1 MRYDSGTGSADFV
14 FFEVCGFSRREFL
27 KAADLQKAQVCATPS
42 TVDALRFRRKRWRV
56 VETAK
61 RIEEIRTAM
70 KSQETEVGML
80 FKDQVALITGASSGI
95 GRATAEAMARE
106 GARVGVNY
114 CKNQAGAEQAAET
127 IRKAGGEALIIG
139 ADVTR
144 NADVLSMVEAV
155 RKEWGRIDIL
165 VNNAGDLLGR
175 HTLANMTEEYW
186 DLIMALN
193 LKSAFLCVKAVWEEM
208 VARKSGCIVNVSS
221 IAGRNG
227 GGPGAA
233 AYAAAKAGLLTYT
246 KSLAK
251 ELAPHGVRVNGIAPG
266 VIATP
271 FHERYSPAEVMQRL
285 VALIPLGRAG
295 TSEEIADVI
304 VFLASP
310 AARYLTGETIEV
322 NGGMLMD

>member
-1 MRYDSGTGSADFV
+1 
-14 FFEVCGFSRREFL
+14 
-27 KAADLQKAQVCATPS
+27 
-42 TVDALRFRRKRWRV
+42 
-56 VETAK
+56 
-61 RIEEIRTAM
+61 
-70 KSQETEVGML
+70 ML

-95 GRATAEAMARE
+95 GRATAEAMGRQ

-114 CKNQAGAEQAAET
+114 CKNQVGAEQAAET
-127 IRKAGGEALIIG
+127 IRKAGSEALVLR

-144 NADVLSMVEAV
+144 DAHVLAMVEAL

>member
-1 MRYDSGTGSADFV
+1 
-14 FFEVCGFSRREFL
+14 
-27 KAADLQKAQVCATPS
+27 
-42 TVDALRFRRKRWRV
+42 
-56 VETAK
+56 
-61 RIEEIRTAM
+61 
-70 KSQETEVGML
+70 ML
-80 FKDQVALITGASSGI
+80 LKDQVALITGASSGI
-95 GRATAEAMARE
+95 GRATAEAMGRQ

-114 CKNQAGAEQAAET
+114 CKNQVGAEQAAET
-127 IRKAGGEALIIG
+127 IRKAGSEALVLR
-139 ADVTR
+139 ANVTR
-144 NADVLSMVEAV
+144 NADVITMVEAV

-165 VNNAGDLLGR
+165 VNNAGDLLAR

-227 GGPGAA
+227 GGPGVA
-233 AYAAAKAGLLTYT
+233 AYAAAKGGLLTYT

-271 FHERYSPAEVMQRL
+271 YHERYSPAEVMQRL

-310 AARYLTGETIEV
+310 AARYITGETIEV

>member
-1 MRYDSGTGSADFV
+1 
-14 FFEVCGFSRREFL
+14 
-27 KAADLQKAQVCATPS
+27 
-42 TVDALRFRRKRWRV
+42 
-56 VETAK
+56 
-61 RIEEIRTAM
+61 
-70 KSQETEVGML
+70 ML
-80 FKDQVALITGASSGI
+80 LKDQVALITGASSGI
-95 GRATAEAMARE
+95 GRDTAEAMGRQ

-114 CKNQAGAEQAAET
+114 CKNQVGAEQAAET
-127 IRKAGGEALIIG
+127 IRKAGSEALVLR

-144 NADVLSMVEAV
+144 DADVLAMVEAV

-165 VNNAGDLLGR
+165 VNNAGDLLAR

-227 GGPGAA
+227 GGPGVA
-233 AYAAAKAGLLTYT
+233 AYAAAKGGLLTYT

-310 AARYLTGETIEV
+310 AARYITGETIEV

>member
-1 MRYDSGTGSADFV
+1 
-14 FFEVCGFSRREFL
+14 
-27 KAADLQKAQVCATPS
+27 
-42 TVDALRFRRKRWRV
+42 
-56 VETAK
+56 
-61 RIEEIRTAM
+61 
-70 KSQETEVGML
+70 ML
-80 FKDQVALITGASSGI
+80 LKDQVALITGASSGI

-114 CKNQAGAEQAAET
+114 YKNQAGAEQAAET

-144 NADVLSMVEAV
+144 NADVITMVEAV

-165 VNNAGDLLGR
+165 VNNAGDLLAR
-175 HTLANMTEEYW
+175 RTLADMTEEYW
-186 DLIMALN
+186 DQVMALN

-208 VARKSGCIVNVSS
+208 VARKSGCIINVSS

-227 GGPGAA
+227 GGVGVA
-233 AYAAAKAGLLTYT
+233 AYAAAKGGLLTYT

-251 ELAPHGVRVNGIAPG
+251 ELAPHAIRVNGVSPG

-271 FHERYSPAEVMQRL
+271 FHERYSSAELMQRL
-285 VALIPLGRAG
+285 VGMIPLGHAG
-295 TSEEIADVI
+295 ASEEIADVI

-310 AARYLTGETIEV
+310 AARYITGETIEV

>member
-1 MRYDSGTGSADFV
+1 
-14 FFEVCGFSRREFL
+14 
-27 KAADLQKAQVCATPS
+27 
-42 TVDALRFRRKRWRV
+42 
-56 VETAK
+56 
-61 RIEEIRTAM
+61 
-70 KSQETEVGML
+70 ML

-127 IRKAGGEALIIG
+127 IRKAGGEALTIG

-144 NADVLSMVEAV
+144 NADVLTMVEAV

-165 VNNAGDLLGR
+165 VNNAGDLLAR
-175 HTLANMTEEYW
+175 RTLADMTEEYW
-186 DLIMALN
+186 DQVMALN

-208 VARKSGCIVNVSS
+208 AARKSGCIINVSS

-227 GGPGAA
+227 GGPGVA
-233 AYAAAKAGLLTYT
+233 AYGAAKGGLLTYT
-246 KSLAK
+246 KGLAK
-251 ELAPHGVRVNGIAPG
+251 ELAPDGIRVNGVAPG

-271 FHERYSPAEVMQRL
+271 FHERYSPGEVMRGLVQR
-285 VALIPLGRAG
+285 IPLGRAG

-310 AARYLTGETIEV
+310 AARYITGETIEV